1 MVLTLNFSKACI
13 IQSWSKHQ
21 KNPEMFWK
29 KMFILVLHYL
39 FFIPFHFLMEKENK
53 FGNDA
58 KWGRKSLFFLFFLQ
72 LQQIEKF
79 FQGEK

>member
-1 MVLTLNFSKACI
+1 
-13 IQSWSKHQ
+13 
-21 KNPEMFWK
+21 
-29 KMFILVLHYL
+29 
-39 FFIPFHFLMEKENK
+39 MEKENK